1 MTQFHEFL
9 NDQIFPI
16 MVGISFL
23 AIYFTIEAHP
33 TDKDT

>member
-16 MVGISFL
+16 MVGFAVL
-23 AIYFTIEAHP
+23 AICFTVEARP
-33 TDKDT
+33 TDTDV